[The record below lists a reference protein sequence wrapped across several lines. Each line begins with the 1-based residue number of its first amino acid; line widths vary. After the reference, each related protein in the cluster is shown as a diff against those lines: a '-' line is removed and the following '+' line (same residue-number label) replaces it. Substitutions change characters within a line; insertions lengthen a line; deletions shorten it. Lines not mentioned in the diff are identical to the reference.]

1 MFIFIFYMYIYQLF
15 VVFKILVS
23 SVSNMD
29 DSSSSVFFIVH
40 NPENGVAW
48 KALQPDF
55 IKEGK
60 RAMDLPS
67 EVPPG
72 KINVKL
78 MTY

>member
-1 MFIFIFYMYIYQLF
+1 MFILLFLPVYLSTFF

-29 DSSSSVFFIVH
+29 DDSRVVSFDIY
-40 NPENGVAW
+40 NPGNGVLW
-48 KALQPDF
+48 EALN
-55 IKEGK
+55 ILILEGK
-60 RAMDLPS
+60 KDRELPT
-67 EVPPG
+67 EIRPG

>member
-1 MFIFIFYMYIYQLF
+1 MYIYQLF

-40 NPENGVAW
+40 NPENGDTW
-48 KALQPDF
+48 EALKPDF
-55 IKEGK
+55 IGEGT
-60 RAMDLPS
+60 RAMELPS